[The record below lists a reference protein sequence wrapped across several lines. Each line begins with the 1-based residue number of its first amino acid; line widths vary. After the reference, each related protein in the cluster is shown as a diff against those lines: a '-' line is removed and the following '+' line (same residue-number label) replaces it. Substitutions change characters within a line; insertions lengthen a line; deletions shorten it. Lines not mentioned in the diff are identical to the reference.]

1 MKFIS
6 LFEKF
11 YKIKKKKKIYMTF
24 DPTYILKKKIH
35 RLFSSYNL
43 KN

>member
-6 LFEKF
+6 LFEKLS
-11 YKIKKKKKIYMTF
+11 KIKIKKIYMTF